1 MIQTIRII
9 SVQTSTRN
17 ADVCCKKFVR
27 SEAGGESQC
36 VPVLCAGTHLGGSTQ
51 SEPHRVAAPE
61 VPNCEDRK
69 SDNETSEKKS
79 EADPRHSA
87 RSVAPVT

>member
-1 MIQTIRII
+1 MIQTTRII

-36 VPVLCAGTHLGGSTQ
+36 VPVLCAGTHLGGSTYTTVV
-51 SEPHRVAAPE
+51 RT
-61 VPNCEDRK
+61 
-69 SDNETSEKKS
+69 TSRCGAGGSKL
-79 EADPRHSA
+79 
-87 RSVAPVT
+87 